1 MNMTYRGMKSL
12 LKSKGALDARDL
24 YRNKYFS
31 LWMTSRHFP
40 ELTKD
45 QERFL
50 MKSLWAYGSVAA
62 FIIEGTKKEPSLVDL
77 QANKTESTL
86 ILENKNDGAGVLCLV
101 PYAVSQWNINDAPS
115 LVTYISKRGAQF
127 IPTTT
132 QIVNKDCVLIWAHA
146 SHKPVSALVDWYIER
161 IADIE
166 TTISMNLFAHK
177 LPRLIVVS
185 PEDEARVKNLV
196 DAIEAGE
203 TKLFL
208 SSDDYQAIKN
218 VLDGGGTYII
228 DKLHQYKQNV
238 ENELLTMMG
247 INNTPHE
254 KAERLITD
262 EANSNN
268 QLISTCGDCFK
279 DVIDQ
284 CCEDVKEVL
293 GYTLTQEVKEPK
305 EAEPQKETEEDG
317 GDEE

>member
-1 MNMTYRGMKSL
+1 MNMTYKGMKSL
-12 LKSKGALDARDL
+12 LKSKGALDALDL

-40 ELTKD
+40 QLTKD

-62 FIIEGTKKEPSLVDL
+62 FIVEGTKKEPSLVDL

-86 ILENKNDGAGVLCLV
+86 ILENKNSDAGVLCLV
-101 PYAVSQWNINDAPS
+101 PYATSQWNINDAPS
-115 LVTYISKRGAQF
+115 IVTYISKRGAQF
-127 IPTTT
+127 IP
-132 QIVNKDCVLIWAHA
+132 QGPKVVNKDCVLIWAHA
-146 SHKPVSALVDWYIER
+146 SHKPVSALVDWYIDR

-166 TTISMNLFAHK
+166 TTIRMNLFAHK
-177 LPRLIVVS
+177 MPRLVAVS
-185 PEDEARVKNLV
+185 LEDESRVKNLV
-196 DAIEAGE
+196 AAIEEGE
-203 TKLFL
+203 TKIFL
-208 SSDDYQAIKN
+208 SVDDIKAINN
-218 VLDGGGTYII
+218 VMDGGGTYII

-284 CCEDVKEVL
+284 CCEDVKEIL
-293 GYTLTQEVKEPK
+293 GYELTQEVKEPK
-305 EAEPQKETEEDG
+305 EVEPQGKPEEKE